1 MKNEELIE
9 ELKAENA
16 KLRNEIV
23 WVSGC
28 SMILFILFLCLII

>member
-1 MKNEELIE
+1 MSDEELIE

-16 KLRNEIV
+16 KLKNEIV

-28 SMILFILFLCLII
+28 DDYNT